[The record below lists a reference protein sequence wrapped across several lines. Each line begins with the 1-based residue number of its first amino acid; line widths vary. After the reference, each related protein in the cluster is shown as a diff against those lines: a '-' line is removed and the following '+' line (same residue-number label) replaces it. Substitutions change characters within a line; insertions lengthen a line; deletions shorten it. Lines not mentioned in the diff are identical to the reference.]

1 MSSLSRSS
9 SRPSTS
15 ATAVGAV
22 GLAVFICAWAVLH
35 QGWFARGQ
43 IIDTPVYQAY
53 GWAIA
58 RGEVPYRDFS
68 LEYPPGALPAFAL
81 PGIGTQGNDRRFRR
95 HFETLM
101 FLFGAAIVLATAF
114 SLVALRAP
122 PRRAYAAVAFV
133 GIAPLLLGSV
143 VLTRFDLWPAALAA
157 VALALVLS
165 GRLRL
170 GHIALGA
177 AIAAKVW
184 PAVLAPLFVAYVW
197 RSRGRREALL
207 CAGLLVAAA
216 VAVVLPFFVLAPG
229 GVWDSVVRQTTRPLQ
244 LESLGAALIVVA
256 HDVFGTGA
264 HMVSSHGSQNLGGG
278 FANAVGGL
286 QTLLQV
292 AVVVGTWTWFARAH
306 RDRAELVRASAAVVV
321 AFVALGKVVSPQF
334 LIWLIPFVPLVR
346 GRRGL
351 RASGLL
357 AVALVLTQAWFP
369 QHYWSYALHFST
381 PVAFLVVAR
390 DVVLI
395 ALLVVLLVPQRRTW
409 DDLPV
414 SREKP
419 YGATVVVRRGA
430 DVLLLHRAHEGPE
443 YDGDW
448 AWTPPSGA
456 RLPEESPE
464 ECARRELREEAGLD
478 LELHRVPSAG
488 DDWTLW
494 VADAAVDA
502 EVTLDAEHDA
512 YRWLPPD
519 EAAALCK
526 PDRVAAGLLH
536 AYAHGLDRAGTA

>member
-9 SRPSTS
+9 SRPS

-81 PGIGTQGNDRRFRR
+81 PGIGTQGNDGRFRR

-143 VLTRFDLWPAALAA
+143 VLTRFDFWPAALAA
-157 VALALVLS
+157 VALALVVS

-170 GHIALGA
+170 GHIVLGA

-216 VAVVLPFFVLAPG
+216 VAVVLPFFVLSPG

-278 FANAVGGL
+278 FANAVGAL

-292 AVVVGTWTWFARAH
+292 AVVGGTWTWFARAH

-430 DVLLLHRAHEGPE
+430 DVLLLHRAHEGPK

-456 RLPEESPE
+456 RLPGESPE

-478 LELHRVPSAG
+478 LALYRVPSAS

-502 EVTLDAEHDA
+502 EVTLDDEHDA

-526 PDRVAAGLLH
+526 PDRVAAGLLD